1 MNEAEVQKILE
12 SNRYYNEFF
21 EEFEGKFALIYKVGG
36 AYVCFYNQ
44 VGGYIAPFIIG
55 AYEQQIDVEAVQD
68 FSAIGTRLL
77 HSRLNG

>member
-1 MNEAEVQKILE
+1 MNETEVQEILE

-21 EEFEGKFALIYKVGG
+21 EEFEGKLALIYKVGG

-55 AYEQQIDVEAVQD
+55 VYEQQIDVDVVQD
-68 FSAIGTRLL
+68 FSAIGARLL
-77 HSRLNG
+77 RARLND